1 MKHKFLRN
9 FDTNGV
15 WTKESRDIAVEVNGT
30 IQVVNMDE
38 YAKEHGIELPD
49 SKKHTKPKKQV
60 NIDIEEKA
68 DADMGQPLDS
78 GHTEIDGTG
87 DSEVSE

>member
-1 MKHKFLRN
+1 MEHKFLRN
-9 FDTNGV
+9 FDKNGV
-15 WTKESRDIAVEVNGT
+15 WTKQSRDISVEVKGT
-30 IQVVNMDE
+30 IQVVDMDE

-78 GHTEIDGTG
+78 EHTEIDGKR
-87 DSEVSE
+87 DSEE

>member
-9 FDTNGV
+9 FDTYGV

-60 NIDIEEKA
+60 NIDIQEEEH
-68 DADMGQPLDS
+68 ADMGQPLDS
-78 GHTEIDGTG
+78 EHTEIDGKR
-87 DSEVSE
+87 DSEE

>member
-1 MKHKFLRN
+1 MKHKFLRGFVN
-9 FDTNGV
+9 DK
-15 WTKESRDIAVEVNGT
+15 WTKDSRTIRIDGVEHD
-30 IQVVNMDE
+30 MDE

-49 SKKHTKPKKQV
+49 SKAKPKKQV

-78 GHTEIDGTG
+78 GHTEVDGKR
-87 DSEVSE
+87 DSEE